1 MNKCNKCFVTLQF
14 VVQAVILH
22 IIHNQ
27 KLPIWIM
34 NSFRS
39 ATKFAVKS
47 LNGLVH
53 MIIIISFFFG
63 GGVFFLA
70 LFIVQSHLLYET
82 SNNHRVQ
89 FPD

>member
-1 MNKCNKCFVTLQF
+1 MNKCKKCFVTLQF
-14 VVQAVILH
+14 AVQAVILH

-27 KLPIWIM
+27 KLPIRIM

-53 MIIIISFFFG
+53 IIIIFFG
-63 GGVFFLA
+63 GGFLA
-70 LFIVQSHLLYET
+70 LFIVQSNLLYET